1 MGDRI
6 LVFLAVVV
14 IGLLMVRRDRR
25 WAWPLAVVWL
35 AGLVYAAFLIRTP
48 YAAPRALF
56 DPFHALKLFLKA
68 DNVTLLKR
76 LRSLEGAELNIL
88 LFVPFGY
95 LLPLL
100 WKRADRWWRVVLCG
114 FVLSLGIELI
124 QLVTHLGMFDLDDL
138 MNNSLGAFLGR
149 GCFMPGAAADAE
161 AEMM

>member
-1 MGDRI
+1 MGYRI
-6 LVFLAVVV
+6 IGLLAAVV
-14 IGLLMVRRDRR
+14 IGLLMVRRNAK

-35 AGLVYAAFLIRTP
+35 AGLVYAAFLSRRP

-68 DNVTLLKR
+68 DGLAFVKR
-76 LRSLEGAELNIL
+76 LRYLEGAGLNIL

-100 WKRADRWWRVVLCG
+100 WKRADRWWKVVLCG
-114 FVLSLGIELI
+114 FVLSLLIELT

-138 MNNSLGAFLGR
+138 MNNSLGALLGW
-149 GCFMPGAAADAE
+149 GCFFPALRRETGG
-161 AEMM
+161 

>member
-1 MGDRI
+1 MGYKI
-6 LVFLAVVV
+6 IWLLAAVV
-14 IGLLMVRRDRR
+14 IGLLLVRRNGK

-35 AGLVYAAFLIRTP
+35 AALVCAAFLIRTP
-48 YAAPRALF
+48 YAAPRALL

-68 DNVTLLKR
+68 DNVALLKR
-76 LRSLEGAELNIL
+76 LRYLEGAGLNIL

-100 WKRADRWWRVVLCG
+100 WRRADRWWKVVLCG
-114 FVLSLGIELI
+114 FVLSLLIELT

-149 GCFMPGAAADAE
+149 LCFCPALRREPGG
-161 AEMM
+161 

>member
-1 MGDRI
+1 MG
-6 LVFLAVVV
+6 LLAAVVAGV
-14 IGLLMVRRDRR
+14 LMVRRNGK

-48 YAAPRALF
+48 YAAQRALF

-76 LRSLEGAELNIL
+76 LRYLEGAGLNVL

-100 WKRADRWWRVVLCG
+100 WKRADRWWKVVLCG
-114 FVLSLGIELI
+114 FVLSLLIELT

-138 MNNSLGAFLGR
+138 MNNSLGAFLGW
-149 GCFMPGAAADAE
+149 GCFCPALRRMLKR
-161 AEMM
+161 

>member
-1 MGDRI
+1 MG
-6 LVFLAVVV
+6 LLAAVVAGV
-14 IGLLMVRRDRR
+14 LMVRRNGK

-48 YAAPRALF
+48 YAAQRALF

-76 LRSLEGAELNIL
+76 LRYLEGAGLNIL

-95 LLPLL
+95 LLPTL
-100 WKRADRWWRVVLCG
+100 WKRADRWWKVVLFG
-114 FVLSLGIELI
+114 FVMSLGIELV

-138 MNNSLGAFLGR
+138 MNNSLGAFLGWL
-149 GCFMPGAAADAE
+149 CFCPALRREPGG
-161 AEMM
+161 